1 VRADSAGTQGSLILC
16 QSNLLVGKLSLLGD
30 QPGPVQQQTVPVAQ
44 EFESLLSIHTVT
56 IGRSPEFWHAAGP
69 PRYNHP
75 SFPRS
80 RPKPLSNS
88 PKTTIEFFALNRNIS
103 ILLAALVGM
112 GFAEEL
118 WMRFLPKY
126 LENLGAAVWAIG
138 LFDAIKTW
146 IGAVY
151 AYPGGI
157 VTDRWGHRR
166 ALCFFTLVSLAGY
179 MLLLLIPHWTGVLA
193 ASFLFLAWSS
203 LSLPAMFSLVGSS
216 LTANKYAMGIGV
228 QATVKRVPIIIAPI
242 AGGILIDRHGV
253 VEGTRIGIGIAVLL
267 AILTLGLQRQIREPR
282 SSTAIRPRLSFRKSV
297 QNFDP
302 ALRRL
307 LLSDILVRFC
317 ERIPYAWVILYSMNE
332 VGVNA
337 TQFGLLT
344 GIEMVTA
351 MACLI
356 PVAYLSDRYGRE
368 PFIVATFIF
377 FTLFPISMLFANS
390 FAGLVVAFAIR
401 GLKEFG
407 ETARKSLIIQLAP
420 EPARGQTVGAYYLVR
435 DCLATFAAFL
445 GAALWKLS
453 PQANFM
459 GAAVVGA
466 AGTLLYVWTVQHRRD
481 RLRS

>member
-1 VRADSAGTQGSLILC
+1 MSHSG
-16 QSNLLVGKLSLLGD
+16 
-30 QPGPVQQQTVPVAQ
+30 
-44 EFESLLSIHTVT
+44 
-56 IGRSPEFWHAAGP
+56 
-69 PRYNHP
+69 
-75 SFPRS
+75 
-80 RPKPLSNS
+80 

-179 MLLLLIPHWTGVLA
+179 MLLLLIPHWAGVLA
-193 ASFLFLAWSS
+193 AAFLFLAWSS

-267 AILTLGLQRQIREPR
+267 AMLTLGLQRQIREPR
-282 SSTAIRPRLSFRKSV
+282 SSTAIRPRLTFRKSV

-317 ERIPYAWVILYSMNE
+317 ERIPYAWVVLYSMNE
-332 VGVNA
+332 LGVNA

-344 GIEMVTA
+344 GIEMVSA

-407 ETARKSLIIQLAP
+407 EPARKSLIIQLAP

-435 DCLATFAAFL
+435 DCLATSPLSWEQPFGSSVHRPISWAPLLWAQQEPCSTFGRCNIGAIVSVRRFLVAAAINPATATWFCRTARSQL
-445 GAALWKLS
+445 GGSSPAFRTHSWSLLHNGRGLRISLS
-453 PQANFM
+453 
-459 GAAVVGA
+459 
-466 AGTLLYVWTVQHRRD
+466 
-481 RLRS
+481 

>member
-1 VRADSAGTQGSLILC
+1 LSDS
-16 QSNLLVGKLSLLGD
+16 
-30 QPGPVQQQTVPVAQ
+30 
-44 EFESLLSIHTVT
+44 
-56 IGRSPEFWHAAGP
+56 R
-69 PRYNHP
+69 
-75 SFPRS
+75 
-80 RPKPLSNS
+80 

-166 ALCFFTLVSLAGY
+166 ALSFFTLLSLAGY
-179 MLLLLIPHWTGVLA
+179 VLLLLVPHWAGVIA

-203 LSLPAMFSLVGSS
+203 LSLPATFSLIGSS
-216 LTANKYAMGIGV
+216 LAANKYAMGIGV
-228 QATVKRVPIIIAPI
+228 QATVKRVPIMIAPI
-242 AGGILIDRHGV
+242 AGGILIDHYGV
-253 VEGTRIGIGIAVLL
+253 VEGTRIGIGVAVLL
-267 AILTLGLQRQIREPR
+267 ATVTLGLQWQIQEPPI
-282 SSTAIRPRLSFRKSV
+282 STAIRPLLTLRKSV
-297 QNFDP
+297 QSFDP

-317 ERIPYAWVILYSMNE
+317 ERIPYAWVILYSMNV

-337 TQFGLLT
+337 TEFGLLT
-344 GIEMVTA
+344 GVEMATA
-351 MACLI
+351 MVCLI
-356 PVAYLSDRYGRE
+356 PVAYLSDKYGRE
-368 PFIVATFIF
+368 PFIIATFIF
-377 FTLFPISMLFANS
+377 FTLFPVSLLVAND
-390 FAGLVVAFAIR
+390 FGGLAVAFVIR

-435 DCLATFAAFL
+435 DCLATVAAFL
-445 GAALWKLS
+445 GAALWKVS
-453 PQANFM
+453 PQANFV
-459 GAAVVGA
+459 GAAAAGT
-466 AGTLLYVWTVQHRRD
+466 AGTLLYVWTVQRQRD
-481 RLRS
+481 RRR

>member
-1 VRADSAGTQGSLILC
+1 M
-16 QSNLLVGKLSLLGD
+16 LSSSGD
-30 QPGPVQQQTVPVAQ
+30 HWNFRIPP
-44 EFESLLSIHTVT
+44 I
-56 IGRSPEFWHAAGP
+56 P
-69 PRYNHP
+69 PRYNHR
-75 SFPRS
+75 SFLRS

-88 PKTTIEFFALNRNIS
+88 PKATIEFFALNRNIS

-126 LENLGAAVWAIG
+126 LETLGAAVWAIG

-166 ALCFFTLVSLAGY
+166 ALRFFTLVSLAGY
-179 MLLLLIPHWTGVLA
+179 MLLLLIPHWAGVLA

-203 LSLPAMFSLVGSS
+203 LSLPATFSLVGSS
-216 LTANKYAMGIGV
+216 LAANKYAMGIGV
-228 QATVKRVPIIIAPI
+228 QATVKRVPIIIAPL
-242 AGGILIDRHGV
+242 AGGMLIDHYGV
-253 VEGTRIGIGIAVLL
+253 VEGTRIGIGVAVLL
-267 AILTLGLQRQIREPR
+267 AILTLGLQRQIRESQ
-282 SSTAIRPRLSFRKSV
+282 SSTAIPPRLTFRTSV

-317 ERIPYAWVILYSMNE
+317 ERIPYAWVVLYSMNE

-351 MACLI
+351 MVCLI
-356 PVAYLSDRYGRE
+356 PVAYLSDKYGRE

-377 FTLFPISMLFANS
+377 FTLFPISMLFANG
-390 FAGLVVAFAIR
+390 FGGLVVAFTIR

-435 DCLATFAAFL
+435 DCLATLAAFL
-445 GAALWKLS
+445 GAALWQFS
-453 PQANFM
+453 PQANFV

-466 AGTLLYVWTVQHRRD
+466 AGTSLYIWTQHRHD
-481 RLRS
+481 RRCS